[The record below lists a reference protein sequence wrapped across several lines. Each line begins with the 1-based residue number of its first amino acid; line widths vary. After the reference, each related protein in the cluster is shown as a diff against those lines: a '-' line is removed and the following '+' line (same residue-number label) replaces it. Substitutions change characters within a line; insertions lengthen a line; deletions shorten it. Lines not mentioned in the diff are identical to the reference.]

1 MAPSACHYSIAGGYY
16 FEKVSYNEP
25 QPLTLVLSPDQ
36 LIGLGIPSEVG
47 DALIAQRIDL
57 IGINTT
63 PTQAYSRRQ
72 RPRLLMRRSTGVL
85 HP

>member
-1 MAPSACHYSIAGGYY
+1 MAPSACHCSIAGAYY

-25 QPLTLVLSPDQ
+25 QPFTLVLSPDQ

-72 RPRLLMRRSTGVL
+72 RSRLLMRRSARVL

>member
-1 MAPSACHYSIAGGYY
+1 MAPSACHCSIAGAYY

-25 QPLTLVLSPDQ
+25 QPFTLVLSPDQ

-47 DALIAQRIDL
+47 DALIERIDL

-72 RPRLLMRRSTGVL
+72 RSRLLMRRSARVL